1 MKVVFPRLYA
11 IIDADLLRR
20 GRREASQAHEEVAVA
35 VALAESGI
43 ELIQYRDK
51 TASPSELFSS
61 ARELA
66 DALRPAGV
74 RFIVNDRADVAATAR
89 AGGVHVGQQD
99 LQPRDA
105 RAMCPPPMWVGV
117 STHTLEQVVAAAQS
131 SADYIAVGP
140 IFETQTK
147 SNPDPV
153 VGIEFIQKARKL
165 TSKPLVAIGG
175 ITLVRAGAIYAA
187 GADCIA
193 VASDLICATDVRQ
206 RARKFLGVAGKA

>member
-20 GRREASQAHEEVAVA
+20 GRREASRAREEVAVA

-51 TASPSELFSS
+51 TASPRELFSS

-99 LQPRDA
+99 LPPRDA

-117 STHTLEQVVAAAQS
+117 STHTLEQVEAVAQS
-131 SADYIAVGP
+131 SADYIVVGR
-140 IFETQTK
+140 
-147 SNPDPV
+147 PV
-153 VGIEFIQKARKL
+153 VAAADPKA
-165 TSKPLVAIGG
+165 A
-175 ITLVRAGAIYAA
+175 VRQMHE
-187 GADCIA
+187 DIA
-193 VASDLICATDVRQ
+193 VQVVTL
-206 RARKFLGVAGKA
+206 